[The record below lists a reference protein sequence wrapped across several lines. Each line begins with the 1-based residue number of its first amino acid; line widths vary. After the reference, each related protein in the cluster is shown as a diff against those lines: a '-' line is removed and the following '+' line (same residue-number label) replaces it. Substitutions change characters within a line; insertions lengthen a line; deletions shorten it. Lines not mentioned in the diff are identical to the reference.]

1 MATIRDVAKEANVSI
16 ATVSRILN
24 NDKNY
29 SVSPETRRRVF
40 AAAETLHYV
49 PNPSY
54 TKKKGEKVS
63 VAAINNLTTERQQ
76 DSYYLAILEGARDY
90 LSAHGYSLD
99 LVLAQH
105 DVAEPAILNKVLKNK
120 IQGLILFTSLTPDV
134 IQTFK
139 KNIPHLVGVDTKLY
153 DIDNVRYNTF
163 EAGTRAMRYLIE
175 SGHKKIAFIGGNLP
189 SGYTYYMERYDA
201 YRIAMRM
208 NDYPIA
214 PEWIIDC
221 GWDRQ
226 SCFQQTQKLLDCANR
241 PTAIFVASDNMAMVC
256 MNAIAQKGLKIPEDI
271 SVIGI
276 SDVPESKYLTPP
288 LTTISIPQNELGKVA
303 AQLLIQRIEGDT
315 TIVKQIYLPTQLV
328 IRDSVKN
335 IST

>member
-40 AAAETLHYV
+40 AAAEALHYV

-54 TKKKGEKVS
+54 TKKKGEKAS

-99 LVLAQH
+99 FVLAQH
-105 DVAEPAILNKVLKNK
+105 EVSDPGILNRVLKNK
-120 IQGLILFTSLTPDV
+120 IQGLILLTSLTPDV

-163 EAGTRAMRYLIE
+163 EAGTRAMRYLTDM
-175 SGHKKIAFIGGNLP
+175 GHKKIAFIGGNLP
-189 SGYTYYMERYDA
+189 KGYTYYMERYDA

-208 NDYPIA
+208 HDYPVE
-214 PEWIIDC
+214 PNWIIDC

-226 SCFQQTQKLLDCANR
+226 RCFSETQKLISSSDR
-241 PTAIFVASDNMAMVC
+241 PTAIFVASDNMAMAC
-256 MNAIAQKGLKIPEDI
+256 MSAITQAGLKIPDDI

-276 SDVPESKYLTPP
+276 SDVPESRYLTPP
-288 LTTISIPQNELGKVA
+288 LTTVAIPQRDLGEVA
-303 AQLLIQRIEGDT
+303 AQVLIQRIEGDM
-315 TIVKQIYLPTQLV
+315 TIAKQTYVPTRLV
-328 IRDSVKN
+328 IRDSVKK
-335 IST
+335 IVT